1 MGTSYIDQVLFLK
14 HRGKLS
20 CFFELEMITIFGM
33 KGEEGDRSHPVN
45 RFNNGPPRIVTF
57 LSTLFFCFESLLKL
71 HFLRLLERALLLVIP
86 VSHQIIVMSHEVI
99 ARAVWDSAYVL
110 AASIVF

>member
-1 MGTSYIDQVLFLK
+1 MGASYIDQVLLLK

-20 CFFELEMITIFGM
+20 CFSELDMITIFGM

-45 RFNNGPPRIVTF
+45 RFNKGPPRIITF
-57 LSTLFFCFESLLKL
+57 FSNLFFCFESLLKL
-71 HFLRLLERALLLVIP
+71 HFLRLLEGALPLVIP
-86 VSHQIIVMSHEVI
+86 VSHQIIVVSHEVI

-110 AASIVF
+110 AASS